1 MKQSSSDSSTVYL
14 YSCIWL
20 PEPPFRSP
28 FPVSLSRLTQVAV
41 GRSVLSFHAWNLP
54 SLLAHHPGE
63 EGESHLF
70 EVGILPWKGV
80 EIHQSLLIE
89 EEKRALYALQNGK
102 PWMVL
107 KKPLKAQHSS
117 DIIQLIEISTKR

>member
-1 MKQSSSDSSTVYL
+1 MESSLPPSS
-14 YSCIWL
+14 
-20 PEPPFRSP
+20 PPGWG
-28 FPVSLSRLTQVAV
+28 SRD
-41 GRSVLSFHAWNLP
+41 
-54 SLLAHHPGE
+54 
-63 EGESHLF
+63 LF
-70 EVGILPWKGV
+70 EVGIIPWKGV

-117 DIIQLIEISTKR
+117 YIIQLIEISTKRWEASIWFFLFESAGVMMSGKGRVT

>member
-1 MKQSSSDSSTVYL
+1 M
-14 YSCIWL
+14 
-20 PEPPFRSP
+20 EF
-28 FPVSLSRLTQVAV
+28 
-41 GRSVLSFHAWNLP
+41 P

-70 EVGILPWKGV
+70 SVGILHVQGV

-89 EEKRALYALQNGK
+89 EEKRALYALQKGK

-117 DIIQLIEISTKR
+117 DIIQLIEISTKRGELGCFYFLSFLFFESAGVMMSGKGHVT